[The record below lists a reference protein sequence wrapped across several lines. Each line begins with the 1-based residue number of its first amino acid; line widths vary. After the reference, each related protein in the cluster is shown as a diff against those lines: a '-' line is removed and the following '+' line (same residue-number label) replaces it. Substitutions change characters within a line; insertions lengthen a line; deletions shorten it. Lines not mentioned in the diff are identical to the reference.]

1 VMTISL
7 YSEKSMM
14 TAKSLLGR
22 QRERAAL
29 SHLLFDVRSGRS
41 RALRQMPVQAGTRAT
56 LS

>member
-1 VMTISL
+1 
-7 YSEKSMM
+7 MM

-56 LS
+56 CHSASTTHCD